1 MVDEEDCKEAF
12 KLYDKEDSGVI
23 AKEVSNPKKILWFWA
38 QSVTSLKADLRQD
51 INRGFEF
58 SK

>member
-23 AKEVSNPKKILWFWA
+23 AKEVSNPKKFFMILGPISYFIEGRSPSRHK
-38 QSVTSLKADLRQD
+38 QR
-51 INRGFEF
+51 F
-58 SK
+58 